1 MKHFTKFASL
11 AIVAVMAL
19 GVLAACDFSAPVS
32 PNATATGMTYI
43 SMRINPEIEMVADE
57 NGTVVAVNPVNE
69 DGEVVLTDTEL
80 VGMSVEDAGT
90 AFTEAATELGYIDT
104 QSEDNTVYVDV
115 LGENEEIEQQME
127 AKLSEKITHFFPN
140 KGIGGKVS
148 PETLEKYA
156 DKVDEWGVSAG
167 HAKTIL
173 RVLELYPE
181 MTEQEVLALSVPE
194 RLALIKDYA
203 KNSGLTVKLQKQLK
217 ADKEALR
224 EQYAEMFALEQQI
237 KDLEKQLQSK
247 DLTEEQKA
255 ELHAQ
260 YEQAKQ
266 RCDELHT
273 AYREA
278 ITTLK
283 NAHKQELQAQKE
295 QAKEQGI
302 SQDKLHLIQAILEL
316 SPDQSQEELADMEVK
331 ELKKLYKQLD
341 RNTAKSTETE
351 TTA

>member
-1 MKHFTKFASL
+1 MKHFTKLASL

-19 GVLAACDFSAPVS
+19 GVLAACDLSAPVT
-32 PNATATGMTYI
+32 PNATVTGMTYI
-43 SMRINPEIEMVADE
+43 SMRINPEIELVADE
-57 NGTVVAVNPVNE
+57 DGTVVAVNPVNE

-80 VGMSVEDAGT
+80 VGMNVADAGA

-104 QSEDNTVYVDV
+104 ESDNNTVYVDV
-115 LGENEEIEQQME
+115 LGENEEIEEQIE
-127 AKLSEKITHFFPN
+127 KKLSEKITHFFQN

-167 HAKTIL
+167 HAKAIL

-203 KNSGLTVKLQKQLK
+203 KTNGLTVKLQKQLK

-224 EQYAEMFALEQQI
+224 EEYAEMFMLEQQI
-237 KDLEKQLQSK
+237 KDLEKQLESK
-247 DLTEEQKA
+247 ELTEEQKA
-255 ELHAQ
+255 ELQAQ
-260 YEQAKQ
+260 LEQAIP
-266 RCDELHT
+266 RYEELHT
-273 AYREA
+273 AYRNA

-283 NAHKQELQAQKE
+283 NTHKQKLQEEKEL
-295 QAKEQGI
+295 AKEQGI
-302 SQDKLHLIQAILEL
+302 SEDKLQLIQAILEL
-316 SPDQSQEELADMEVK
+316 SPEKSQEELASMDMK

-341 RNTAKSTETE
+341 RDTPKSAETDTA
-351 TTA
+351 A

>member
-1 MKHFTKFASL
+1 MKHFTKLASL

-19 GVLAACDFSAPVS
+19 GVLAACDLSAPVS
-32 PNATATGMTYI
+32 PDATATGMTYI
-43 SMRINPEIEMVADE
+43 SMRINPEIELVADE
-57 NGTVVAVNPVNE
+57 DGTVVAVNPVNE
-69 DGEVVLTDTEL
+69 DGEVVLTGTEL
-80 VGMSVEDAGT
+80 VGMSVEDAGA
-90 AFTEAATELGYIDT
+90 AFTEAATELGYIDKER
-104 QSEDNTVYVDV
+104 EDNTVYVDV
-115 LGENEEIEQQME
+115 LGENEEIEEQIE
-127 AKLSEKITHFFPN
+127 KKLSEKIAHFFQN

-217 ADKEALR
+217 ADKEELR

-237 KDLEKQLQSK
+237 KDLEKQLEGT
-247 DLTEEQKA
+247 DLTKEQKA
-255 ELHAQ
+255 ELNAQ

-266 RCDELHT
+266 RYEELRT
-273 AYREA
+273 AYREE
-278 ITTLK
+278 ISNLK
-283 NAHKQELQAQKE
+283 QEHKQKMQAEKE

-302 SQDKLHLIQAILEL
+302 SQDKLRLIQTILEL
-316 SPDQSQEELADMEVK
+316 SPDQSQEELANMEVK

-341 RNTAKSTETE
+341 RDTSKNKETDTA
-351 TTA
+351 A

>member
-1 MKHFTKFASL
+1 MKHFTKLASL

-19 GVLAACDFSAPVS
+19 GVLAACDLSAPVT

-43 SMRINPEIEMVADE
+43 SMRINPEIELVADE
-57 NGTVVAVNPVNE
+57 DGTVVAVNPVNE

-80 VGMSVEDAGT
+80 VGMNVADAGA

-104 QSEDNTVYVDV
+104 ESDNNTVYVDV
-115 LGENEEIEQQME
+115 LGENEEIEEQIE
-127 AKLSEKITHFFPN
+127 KKLSEKITHFFRN

-167 HAKTIL
+167 HAKAIL

-203 KNSGLTVKLQKQLK
+203 KTNGLTVKLQKQLK

-224 EQYAEMFALEQQI
+224 EEYAEMFMLEQQI
-237 KDLEKQLQSK
+237 KDLEKQLESK
-247 DLTEEQKA
+247 ELTEEQKA
-255 ELHAQ
+255 ELQAQ
-260 YEQAKQ
+260 LEQAIP
-266 RCDELHT
+266 RYEELHT
-273 AYREA
+273 AYRDA

-283 NAHKQELQAQKE
+283 NTHKQKLQEEKEL
-295 QAKEQGI
+295 AKEQGI
-302 SQDKLHLIQAILEL
+302 SEDKLQLIHAILEL
-316 SPDQSQEELADMEVK
+316 SPEKSQEELASMDIK

-341 RNTAKSTETE
+341 RDTPKSAETDTA
-351 TTA
+351 A